1 HPLIEQRLAVHEHER
16 APTTG
21 RGEVGADDRLPD
33 AGWGDEHAELMRE
46 QGLRRLLLN
55 FGQVPLEAYRERF
68 TEDALIVEAEADSM
82 PGKQLLQVADAA
94 TWESNVLRVVFGARD
109 DARRE
114 RRRQSHLLP
123 LVELWVL
130 EGREALDLIQE
141 RTREPRLLDE
151 DTLGENRA
159 DFARQRLIDSGWSR
173 SSGRRSLPGHLVFLL
188 ARGGDAQADD
198 LASALASLA
207 MASTVRGS
215 MRGRPARYAHWS
227 AWGTRRSSTKTVLP
241 RSRASC

>member
-1 HPLIEQRLAVHEHER
+1 SSRRHVVR
-16 APTTG
+16 AATY
-21 RGEVGADDRLPD
+21 
-33 AGWGDEHAELMRE
+33 
-46 QGLRRLLLN
+46 
-55 FGQVPLEAYRERF
+55 AYRERA
-68 TEDALIVEAEADSM
+68 TEDAFAGEAEADSM

-159 DFARQRLIDSGWSR
+159 DFARQRLIDSGWSW

-188 ARGGDAQADD
+188 ALWGEAQADD
-198 LASALASLA
+198 LASGACFPGDGFDRQGLHARQ
-207 MASTVRGS
+207 ASTI
-215 MRGRPARYAHWS
+215 RPLVCVGNEA
-227 AWGTRRSSTKTVLP
+227 VIDE
-241 RSRASC
+241 

>member
-1 HPLIEQRLAVHEHER
+1 
-16 APTTG
+16 
-21 RGEVGADDRLPD
+21 
-33 AGWGDEHAELMRE
+33 
-46 QGLRRLLLN
+46 
-55 FGQVPLEAYRERF
+55 
-68 TEDALIVEAEADSM
+68 M

-123 LVELWVL
+123 LVELRVL
-130 EGREALDLIQE
+130 ECREALDLIQE

-198 LASALASLA
+198 LASGACFPGDGRRRCCHVHGPRAAGAGRSGCRTHPGA
-207 MASTVRGS
+207 TCPGS
-215 MRGRPARYAHWS
+215 GRVGCHRELVAAPHRFGDEVAAHPARSRGRHGRGEKEPDMRAVS
-227 AWGTRRSSTKTVLP
+227 RS
-241 RSRASC
+241 